1 MNYIMDIKEI
11 KTIIVGSCAFFN
23 KFKDF
28 NSKDTDIL
36 HILDYPIFGET
47 IQVMRKNN
55 KDEFLM
61 YNFGKNKL
69 IELINDPLQVG
80 KFLVPEFA
88 KYIDLTIEDIKKL
101 EQWLNKLDD
110 KHSYEKLIYEYYI
123 KNNDFFLSEEQLKK
137 VYIKYKEY
145 R

>member
-1 MNYIMDIKEI
+1 MDIKEI

-88 KYIDLTIEDIKKL
+88 EYIDLTIEDIKKL
-101 EQWLNKLDD
+101 EQWFNKLDD

-123 KNNDFFLSEEQLKK
+123 ENNDFFLSEEQLKK
-137 VYIKYKEY
+137 AYIKYKEY

>member
-1 MNYIMDIKEI
+1 MDVKEI

-47 IQVMRKNN
+47 IQVIRKNN

-80 KFLVPEFA
+80 KFLVPEFVE
-88 KYIDLTIEDIKKL
+88 YIDLNIEDLKRL
-101 EQWLNKLDD
+101 EHWFDKLDD
-110 KHSYEKLIYEYYI
+110 KHKYERIIYDSYIE
-123 KNNDFFLSEEQLKK
+123 NNGFFLTDEQLDKAYEIYKK
-137 VYIKYKEY
+137 Y